1 MKPSDLVHAAVTRGG
16 EDVRARAFDAADSL
30 LGYVADE
37 AGAAAIADPA
47 VRGTIFRAL
56 TSAFCGGYLYR
67 ETSPPK
73 GEPS

>member
-1 MKPSDLVHAAVTRGG
+1 VKPSDLVHAAVSRGG
-16 EDVRARAFDAADSL
+16 EDVRARAFDAADAL
-30 LGYVADE
+30 LGYVTDE
-37 AGAAAIADPA
+37 AGAAVLGDPA
-47 VRGTIFRAL
+47 ARGTIFRAL